1 MWRSGEQR
9 RCGINVD
16 KILLRNHTRE
26 MVPLLLM
33 SVWNFSV
40 NRTNYD
46 KGVDN
51 YWGWTEF
58 YAVHP
63 LTVLYAEI
71 CWRVN
76 NACDER

>member
-1 MWRSGEQR
+1 
-9 RCGINVD
+9 
-16 KILLRNHTRE
+16 

-51 YWGWTEF
+51 YWGWTAF
-58 YAVHP
+58 YAVQP